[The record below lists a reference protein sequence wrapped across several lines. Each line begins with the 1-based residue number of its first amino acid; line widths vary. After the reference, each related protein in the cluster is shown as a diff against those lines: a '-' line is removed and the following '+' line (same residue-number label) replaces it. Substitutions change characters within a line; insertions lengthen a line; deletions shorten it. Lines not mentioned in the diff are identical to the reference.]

1 MSDIKCKI
9 GDHFLHIP
17 NNGPPK
23 CLIYTKSGYL
33 PNDVKAEKIAWKSG
47 FACDNGMNNCM
58 TAKQFS
64 VWWASQIEKKYK
76 SQSKDRSKNK
86 SKSKSKSKRKNY

>member
-1 MSDIKCKI
+1 MNNFKTKI
-9 GDHFLHIP
+9 GDHFLHVP

-23 CLIYTKSGYL
+23 YLIYTNSGYL
-33 PNDVKAEKIAWKSG
+33 PNDVNAEKRAWKCGLS
-47 FACDNGMNNCM
+47 CDNGMENCM

-76 SQSKDRSKNK
+76 QHKALTK
-86 SKSKSKSKRKNY
+86 